1 MKQLALAILC
11 MTLITAVEAQDFNF
25 GVTAGPNLS
34 TARITEGDGEYID
47 DIKQP
52 AYVIGFYIGGFAELG
67 LTDKFSL
74 RPELLYTQ
82 LGYRYAAEEG
92 VNGFRLKSGY
102 ITLPVFAEY
111 SITEKLKAGLG
122 LYFSAKLTA
131 KAKSISSSDD
141 DLEEYPDEWF
151 DYYTLDKEEYKTF
164 DFGLGIGL
172 GYLIRPRLGVNLRY
186 SHGLA
191 NIWDHGGGGYNRSFR
206 LGVSYAL
213 PLNKGKK

>member
-141 DLEEYPDEWF
+141 DLEEYP
-151 DYYTLDKEEYKTF
+151 
-164 DFGLGIGL
+164 
-172 GYLIRPRLGVNLRY
+172 
-186 SHGLA
+186 
-191 NIWDHGGGGYNRSFR
+191 
-206 LGVSYAL
+206 
-213 PLNKGKK
+213 